1 MLVLWLPFDDRL
13 YWLLGEMLNAEGN
26 IESAAAVMDELVNAR
41 RFSTARELVD
51 HRRVVVQAW
60 RQLQPA
66 ATVLNG
72 IEGASVKEQL
82 LWAVAPRPGPMMAGA
97 GGAFS
102 EMGWAVALD
111 HLSRNG
117 AYPAPASSPTVPSKT
132 STSPAPSALPDWR
145 TLVVGMVV
153 GAVLALLF
161 SFQWRQARQ
170 RVAAGV
176 KGRG

>member
-1 MLVLWLPFDDRL
+1 
-13 YWLLGEMLNAEGN
+13 
-26 IESAAAVMDELVNAR
+26 
-41 RFSTARELVD
+41 
-51 HRRVVVQAW
+51 
-60 RQLQPA
+60 
-66 ATVLNG
+66 
-72 IEGASVKEQL
+72 
-82 LWAVAPRPGPMMAGA
+82 MMAGA

-102 EMGWAVALD
+102 EMGWAIALD

-117 AYPAPASSPTVPSKT
+117 AYPAPAPSPTVPSKT

-176 KGRG
+176 KGRR